1 VVDNSHFNRHLPRPL
16 SGEATIIHHGQTTQ
30 QSNQT
35 QTAEGLPQAQAG
47 HRQEIITPHG
57 QGKRSPVA
65 TDFYKNEPYI

>member
-1 VVDNSHFNRHLPRPL
+1 VIDNSHINRHLSRPL

-47 HRQEIITPHG
+47 CRQEIITPPDQG
-57 QGKRSPVA
+57 QRGPVA
-65 TDFYKNEPYI
+65 IVNYKNG